1 MAKASVQGR
10 LNRETNPI
18 PGEIPGF
25 NPQFIDDDGYA
36 TDVTPSTPFPSG
48 NYVQTE
54 GGVWVPQ
61 KGTDNGEAFVQLTGR
76 KIEKEYLLSRQIRS
90 EREGFVDRTVPDGA
104 IGAVFVC
111 QIYGRTGSFGAN
123 QGLSLRVYQSTDSRD
138 VSGWRIWTDT
148 TTTMN
153 RPQMIYIYPG
163 VSKQELTLQDGAD
176 VKAASLPVHS
186 MLRTEI
192 VITGTFQ
199 EGEGFDC
206 DAYVN
211 WLY

>member
-1 MAKASVQGR
+1 MAYDKPLKIQWTEINGR
-10 LNRETNPI
+10 TVPLVLPQYWSDEQDDWVVSSEQNRLPV
-18 PGEIPGF
+18 
-25 NPQFIDDDGYA
+25 DA
-36 TDVTPSTPFPSG
+36 
-48 NYVQTE
+48 
-54 GGVWVPQ
+54 
-61 KGTDNGEAFVQLTGR
+61 QLTGR
-76 KIEKEYLLSRQIRS
+76 KIEIEYLLSRQIRS
-90 EREGFVDRTVPDGA
+90 EREGFVDRAVPDGA

-163 VSKQELTLQDGAD
+163 AAKQELVLQDEAD
-176 VKAASLPVHS
+176 VKVASLPVHS
-186 MLRTEI
+186 KLRMQI
-192 VITGTFQ
+192 YITGTFQ

-206 DAYVN
+206 DVYVN

>member
-1 MAKASVQGR
+1 MAYDKPLKIQWTEIDGR
-10 LNRETNPI
+10 TVPLVLPQYWSDDQDDWVVSSEQNRLPV
-18 PGEIPGF
+18 
-25 NPQFIDDDGYA
+25 DA
-36 TDVTPSTPFPSG
+36 
-48 NYVQTE
+48 
-54 GGVWVPQ
+54 
-61 KGTDNGEAFVQLTGR
+61 QLTGR
-76 KIEKEYLLSRQIRS
+76 KIEIEYLLSRQIRS
-90 EREGFVDRTVPDGA
+90 EREGFVDRFVPDGA
-104 IGAVFVC
+104 VGAVFVC
-111 QIYGRTGSFGAN
+111 QIYGRTGSFGTN

-148 TTTMN
+148 TTTSN
-153 RPQMIYIYPG
+153 RPQMVYIYPG
-163 VSKQELTLQDGAD
+163 VDKQELTLQDEAD
-176 VKAASLPVHS
+176 VKVASLPVHS